1 MTTVQLDKDYAVNLL
16 DGEVVVYAH
25 KVAYF
30 KGFLKTPRYYFVI
43 TNKRIALVPKKSDE
57 AENINYADIY
67 RAKWG
72 KIAQD
77 NSFGEFRIVLN
88 EKKNLLSFIPVRKSI
103 KFQLRGVFVESVKLL
118 GKHFAEEGK
127 TYIATMLEIA
137 DYQQRVQAIDQRG
150 DLSDQQKQWAKNEAW
165 TKTSKEWGNMF
176 EKTAI
181 ADKKPNPAQ
190 RMKLIVELVNDALK
204 IK

>member
-1 MTTVQLDKDYAVNLL
+1 MTTVQLDKDYAVDLL

-30 KGFLKTPRYYFVI
+30 KGFLKAPKYYFVI
-43 TNKRIALVPKKSDE
+43 TNKRIALAPKKSNE

-77 NSFGEFRIVLN
+77 NSFGEFSIVLN
-88 EKKNLLSFIPVRKSI
+88 EKKNLFGFIPVRKSI
-103 KFQLRGVFVESVKLL
+103 KFQLRGGFAESVKLL

-127 TYIATMLEIA
+127 MHVANMLEIA
-137 DYQQRVQAIDQRG
+137 DYQQRAQAIDRRG

-165 TKTSKEWGNMF
+165 SQTSKEWGKMF

-190 RMKLIVELVNDALK
+190 RMKLIVELVNDALEVK
-204 IK
+204 

>member
-1 MTTVQLDKDYAVNLL
+1 
-16 DGEVVVYAH
+16 
-25 KVAYF
+25 
-30 KGFLKTPRYYFVI
+30 VI
-43 TNKRIALVPKKSDE
+43 TSKRIALAPKKSNE
-57 AENINYADIY
+57 AVNISYADIY

-72 KIAQD
+72 KITTGDVTAQ
-77 NSFGEFRIVLN
+77 FKVVLK
-88 EKKNLLSFIPVRKSI
+88 EKKNMLGFIPVRKSM
-103 KFQLRGVFVESVKLL
+103 KFSLQGSFGESVKLL

-127 TYIATMLEIA
+127 VYAATMLEMA
-137 DYQQRVQAIDQRG
+137 DWQQRQQAIDNRG

-165 TKTSKEWGNMF
+165 QQTSKEWGRMF

-190 RMKLIVELVNDALK
+190 RMKLIVELVNEALE

>member
-1 MTTVQLDKDYAVNLL
+1 MATVQLDKDYAVDLL
-16 DGEVVVYAH
+16 EGEVVVYAH

-30 KGFLKTPRYYFVI
+30 KGFLKTPSYYFVI
-43 TNKRIALVPKKSDE
+43 TNKRIALMPKKSNV
-57 AENINYADIY
+57 AENISYADIY
-67 RAKWG
+67 RAKCG

-77 NSFGEFRIVLN
+77 NSFGQFHIVLN
-88 EKKNLLSFIPVRKSI
+88 EKKNLLGFIPVRKSI
-103 KFQLRGVFVESVKLL
+103 KFHVKGSFAESVKLL

-127 TYIATMLEIA
+127 YYVSTMLDIA
-137 DYQQRVQAIDQRG
+137 DYQQRVQSIDRRG

-165 TKTSKEWGNMF
+165 SQTSKEWGTMF

-190 RMKLIVELVNDALK
+190 RMKLIVELVNDALEVK
-204 IK
+204 